1 MLRFAVAMVGA
12 LMAASVTTPSAYA
25 QQTDCPALSIAGFEV
40 KDGKQWTV
48 NINLDAEDYVASL
61 GASQRTASVEVT
73 CTGNDIQI
81 VQTKSS
87 DGDDCT
93 YALTRQGP
101 ARVGTSLTG
110 IISCARAQ
118 AKLTNAKLAAAS
130 GPVALNDGRI
140 LYAIQAADN
149 AAARFCAIV
158 VGLAKREDVRNFAQ
172 IMMDDHNDL
181 NKRIEQVA
189 QQNNLKLK
197 KSQISAALDELAE
210 QKRRDLVRTPGDA
223 VDRKFV
229 DSEITFHRRM
239 VQTFNQKL
247 IPAAQ
252 SPKVKQFLTAARE
265 TFSKHE
271 QHAVHTAPVLS
282 IPVAATPAHSQPF

>member
-1 MLRFAVAMVGA
+1 MVRTIVVMIGVCAAA
-12 LMAASVTTPSAYA
+12 LLAAPTAFA

-48 NINLDAEDYVASL
+48 SINLDAEDYVASL
-61 GASQRTASVEVT
+61 GASQRTATVDVT

-81 VQTKSS
+81 VQAKSS

-101 ARVGTSLTG
+101 ARVGTRVTG

-118 AKLTNAKLAAAS
+118 ATLTNAKLAASS
-130 GPVALNDGRI
+130 GQVALNDGRV

-149 AAARFCAIV
+149 AAVRFCAIV

-172 IMMDDHNDL
+172 IMMDDHGDL

-189 QQNNLKLK
+189 QQNNIKLK
-197 KSQISAALDELAE
+197 KSQISSALDELAE
-210 QKRRDLVRTPGDA
+210 QKRRDLVRTPGEA

-239 VQTFNQKL
+239 VVTFNQKL

-252 SPKVKQFLTAARE
+252 SPKVRQFLTAARD
-265 TFSKHE
+265 TFAKHE
-271 QHAVHTAPVLS
+271 QHAVHTAPVLG